1 MEQVLLMLS
10 PLVDTLL
17 ARARS
22 AREVLEPIASLP
34 GTMFF
39 IKDADYRY
47 VVMSPAIRESIGG

>member
-1 MEQVLLMLS
+1 MLS